1 MCILY
6 HNAFSVTL
14 KEVNVSGSI
23 TFTRVSHSGVALP
36 VVYLSI
42 SYGNGCNSWKMAATD
57 KRAREIYY
65 RLVNCRVE
73 DSFLTNGNYKPI
85 KIFAEVVKLPLRV
98 GFTSDFKA
106 FRIHFLVRMG
116 ELNCMDNSKYEL

>member
-42 SYGNGCNSWKMAATD
+42 SYGNGCNAWKMAVTD
-57 KRAREIYY
+57 KRAREIYC
-65 RLVNCRVE
+65 RLVSCSVE
-73 DSFLTNGNYKPI
+73 GSFLTDGNNYKPI
-85 KIFAEVVKLPLRV
+85 KICAEVVKLPLRA
-98 GFTSDFKA
+98 GFTSDLKA
-106 FRIHFLVRMG
+106 FRIHFLFRPY
-116 ELNCMDNSKYEL
+116 NSNYEL